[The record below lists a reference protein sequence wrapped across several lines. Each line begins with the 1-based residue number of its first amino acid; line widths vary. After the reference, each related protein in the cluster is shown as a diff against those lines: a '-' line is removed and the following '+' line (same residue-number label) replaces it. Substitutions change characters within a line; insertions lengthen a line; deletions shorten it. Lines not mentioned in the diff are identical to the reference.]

1 MLEKNFFIFF
11 LFINIIQPMPIRYRK
26 DGEPDKR
33 QETSMNNLKKS
44 SLYQALQEKKER
56 EREKKVVE
64 ETPVD
69 NIKKEEPVEVKKE
82 EPVEIKKEEPKKN
95 EPEPVE
101 EVEDEDDDDDDE
113 YEIQVRKPAPPPP
126 KKEEKPK
133 KKKKKVIIE
142 EDEDD
147 ADDEEE
153 VKVVSRKKY
162 DKELTSLKLKN
173 EELKNSLLYGAHLNR
188 LSHVA
193 SRQVKLQ
200 F

>member
-1 MLEKNFFIFF
+1 
-11 LFINIIQPMPIRYRK
+11 MPIRYRK

-56 EREKKVVE
+56 EKKVVE
-64 ETPVD
+64 ETPVEVV
-69 NIKKEEPVEVKKE
+69 KKEEPVEVKKE
-82 EPVEIKKEEPKKN
+82 EPPVETKKEEPKKA

-113 YEIQVRKPAPPPP
+113 YEIQVRKPTPPPPPPAP

-133 KKKKKVIIE
+133 KKPKKKIIIE
-142 EDEDD
+142 DDDD
-147 ADDEEE
+147 ADDEDE

>member
-1 MLEKNFFIFF
+1 
-11 LFINIIQPMPIRYRK
+11 MPIRYRK

-33 QETSMNNLKKS
+33 QESAMNNLKKS

-56 EREKKVVE
+56 EKKVVE

-69 NIKKEEPVEVKKE
+69 VKKE
-82 EPVEIKKEEPKKN
+82 EHVDVKKEETPVEAKKDEPKKA
-95 EPEPVE
+95 EPEPIE

-113 YEIQVRKPAPPPP
+113 YEIQVRKPVPPPPAP

-142 EDEDD
+142 DDEDD
-147 ADDEEE
+147 ADNEDE